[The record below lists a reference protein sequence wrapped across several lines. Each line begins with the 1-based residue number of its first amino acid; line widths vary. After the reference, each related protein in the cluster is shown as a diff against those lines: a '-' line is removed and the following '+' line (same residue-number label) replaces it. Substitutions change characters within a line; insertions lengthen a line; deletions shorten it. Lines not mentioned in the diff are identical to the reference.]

1 MFAYILLMYLLR
13 SLGQRSALIESP
25 IQLDY
30 GFTCFSV
37 FCISSTLSSLAMRLP
52 AVEVEHGPT
61 KETDAPVSIRL
72 FGRIGLS
79 WVIGLLT
86 SCFIALF
93 VAGLNFP
100 CMALHLKP
108 QFLVQPHG
116 PLPSVAMPFLK
127 ALKLEEQVNADV
139 SMWQAIR
146 ALRGWS
152 SNGEATA
159 VIAYVMYFVFAV
171 VFTLVDVVL
180 LNAVA
185 VMLGNTDKDLGQND
199 KSTLNLGN
207 MMSAVKFAKHT
218 SMMDVAVMGVFVICM
233 AGSSYKSEGIVFM
246 LKPGL
251 LLLALAEVFHMAI
264 YHLVSTAAVHVE
276 GMAGKTDSQA
286 AIQKA

>member
-1 MFAYILLMYLLR
+1 
-13 SLGQRSALIESP
+13 
-25 IQLDY
+25 
-30 GFTCFSV
+30 
-37 FCISSTLSSLAMRLP
+37 
-52 AVEVEHGPT
+52 
-61 KETDAPVSIRL
+61 
-72 FGRIGLS
+72 
-79 WVIGLLT
+79 
-86 SCFIALF
+86 
-93 VAGLNFP
+93 
-100 CMALHLKP
+100 
-108 QFLVQPHG
+108 
-116 PLPSVAMPFLK
+116 MPFLK